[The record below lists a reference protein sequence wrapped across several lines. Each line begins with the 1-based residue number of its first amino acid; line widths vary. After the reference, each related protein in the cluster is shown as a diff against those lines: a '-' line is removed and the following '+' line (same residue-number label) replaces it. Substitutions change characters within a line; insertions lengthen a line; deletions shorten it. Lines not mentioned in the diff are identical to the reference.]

1 MPGTFL
7 VILLQKKKKKWKSS
21 YCHIYVM
28 WSKCIDMNPKC
39 ETIQSNIS
47 SQSLDSKHKQKNE
60 QSLFPSLSVHRD
72 ENMTPTTKRMDV
84 KICNDDGTPLV
95 LEPLVFLELLALA
108 VLLAVLVAL
117 VDELSSGAV
126 AVEGL

>member
-1 MPGTFL
+1 
-7 VILLQKKKKKWKSS
+7 
-21 YCHIYVM
+21 
-28 WSKCIDMNPKC
+28 
-39 ETIQSNIS
+39 
-47 SQSLDSKHKQKNE
+47 
-60 QSLFPSLSVHRD
+60 
-72 ENMTPTTKRMDV
+72 MTATTKRMDV
-84 KICNDDGTPLV
+84 KICNDDGVPLV